1 MEFRLNNIKLN
12 SDETRM
18 AIISYIK
25 KYVIDNEPSIENLGN
40 YLNKLGKESNISIS
54 KNGKKRKINTY
65 IKEYY
70 NGLQCFIED
79 SQLFQLTNDKRVL
92 ISQEEDFILV

>member
-1 MEFRLNNIKLN
+1 MEFRINNIKLN
-12 SDETRM
+12 SDNARM
-18 AIISYIK
+18 AIINYIK

-40 YLNKLGKESNISIS
+40 YINKLGKESNISIS

-79 SQLFQLTNDKRVL
+79 SHLFQLTNDKKVL